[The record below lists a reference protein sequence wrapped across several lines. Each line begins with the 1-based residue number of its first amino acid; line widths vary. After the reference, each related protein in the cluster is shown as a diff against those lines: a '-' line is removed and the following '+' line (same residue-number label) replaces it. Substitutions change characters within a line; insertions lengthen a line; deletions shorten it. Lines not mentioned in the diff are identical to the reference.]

1 MNVNKLIE
9 LGKQGNMKALEQE
22 REKMVQELLNQ
33 VTDPDQLR
41 RLKQLHFKVKNLRYK
56 YKNPLVACVKVNE
69 MMMESLRDL
78 NVALHQLTGE
88 LNEE

>member
-1 MNVNKLIE
+1 MNVDKLIE
-9 LGKQGNMKALEQE
+9 LGKQGNTEALEQE
-22 REKMVQELLNQ
+22 RERMVQELLDQ
-33 VTDPDQLR
+33 ATDPAQ
-41 RLKQLHFKVKNLRYK
+41 RLKLEQLHFKVKNLRYK

-88 LNEE
+88 LK